1 MNKFNLSLILTL
13 LLTRSC
19 ASQSTYETK
28 IARRERNLDHWDAET
43 LAAYLSLDAE
53 TAKPLD
59 DDMYTGIDAAVM
71 FYAQWCSNCHSFA
84 PVWDTI
90 GQLVK
95 AGTTESNLILAL
107 FNCELNQQHM
117 KLCDAAGVTHY
128 PTLMFIG
135 SGSIID
141 SDPVTKKV
149 LGKRA
154 FGPYGPTKLARTVK
168 FQGNLNIG
176 DSVLDWIKAMKGLST
191 WYKWN
196 HMEGGWLKGIRSL
209 FQNPFKKKSLQS
221 KQNALPVGVPG
232 LSVSNLSRGSAS
244 SAPIS
249 TAKLERDLK
258 SAESLAKEATKQLED
273 SQLASRHA
281 GYLIDAFLFPQSNED
296 TDQLFVDVFSEMN
309 ATTAWDAKIEDG
321 SNDERLILKS
331 CVVDMTL
338 DYCTRLSTKV
348 ATVYLNSLDNVPDT
362 EYPSFAQMEER
373 LRDVIKETE
382 PYCSMFNEC
391 FESEFKNIECRPEVC
406 PFQKDGA
413 CRYVAA
419 CLSEYVKEEYKE
431 ALQKDESSSIQN
443 SSSTN
448 TVTTGGNKSTGA
460 GWGV

>member
-1 MNKFNLSLILTL
+1 MNKLNLTAILTL
-13 LLTRSC
+13 LLTGTC
-19 ASQSTYETK
+19 LSQSTYETR

-53 TAKPLD
+53 TAKPLNED
-59 DDMYTGIDAAVM
+59 TYTGIDAAVM

-128 PTLMFIG
+128 PTLMYIG
-135 SGSIID
+135 SGPIVD
-141 SDPVTKKV
+141 SDPVTKKI
-149 LGKRA
+149 LGKKA

-196 HMEGGWLKGIRSL
+196 HMEGGWLKGIRGL
-209 FQNPFKKKSLQS
+209 FKNPFKKQS
-221 KQNALPVGVPG
+221 SQTKQNALPVGVPG
-232 LSVSNLSRGSAS
+232 MSSSRLSGGNTASNT
-244 SAPIS
+244 PVS

-258 SAESLAKEATKQLED
+258 KAESLAKEATKQLED

-281 GYLIDAFLFPQSNED
+281 GYLIDAFLFPQSNDD
-296 TDQLFVDVFSEMN
+296 TDQSFVDVFSEMN
-309 ATTAWDAKIEDG
+309 ATSAWDAKIEDG
-321 SNDERLILKS
+321 SNDEKLILKS

-348 ATVYLNSLDNVPDT
+348 ATVYLNSLDSVPDT
-362 EYPSFAQMEER
+362 EYPSFAKMEEH
-373 LRDVIKETE
+373 LREIIKQTE

-391 FESEFKNIECRPEVC
+391 FESEFTNTECRPAVC

-419 CLSEYVKEEYKE
+419 CLSEYVQEEYKE
-431 ALQKDESSSIQN
+431 ALQKDESSSIQK
-443 SSSTN
+443 SDSKT
-448 TVTTGGNKSTGA
+448 TVTTGGEKSTM
-460 GWGV
+460 